1 TKEDAKQMSQEDRI
15 RWDQRYREG
24 AYATREH
31 PSAFLQERLPWI
43 GRPQPGSLALDLAC
57 GRGRNALFL
66 ARQGFHVDA
75 VDISPEA
82 LQGAREAAE
91 AAALDDIRWTQHD
104 LDEGLDGIAQPQQEA
119 QQYKVALIMRYLDLS
134 LLQATARWL
143 QPGGHLL
150 CEVHLQTALPVA
162 GPSNPAFRAAPGE
175 VREAAS
181 GLHILLYQEG
191 LIQDPD
197 GETVCL
203 ARLHARRPA

>member
-1 TKEDAKQMSQEDRI
+1 MSQEDRI

-75 VDISPEA
+75 LDISDAA
-82 LQGAREAAE
+82 LQGARAAAE
-91 AAALDDIRWTQHD
+91 AEALDDISWTQQD
-104 LDEGLDGIAQPQQEA
+104 LDEGREDDLGGIAQA
-119 QQYKVALIMRYLDLS
+119 RKYDVAVIMRYLDLP
-134 LLQATARWL
+134 LLQAAANWL
-143 QPGGHLL
+143 RPGGHLL